1 VVYLDNEQAV
11 IWWKKTSSTLSYS
24 MDSEDEFNDFFV
36 NELIDSSSS
45 YDDKNFYFDTAN
57 IVA

>member
-1 VVYLDNEQAV
+1 V